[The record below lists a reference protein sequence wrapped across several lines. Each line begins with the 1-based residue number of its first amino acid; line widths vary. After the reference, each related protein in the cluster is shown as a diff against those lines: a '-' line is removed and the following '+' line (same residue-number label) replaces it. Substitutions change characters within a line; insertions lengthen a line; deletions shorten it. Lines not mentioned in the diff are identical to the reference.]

1 MPKEEQKVFLIDK
14 IQKEIINELTD
25 EEAGKIFKAIFEY
38 ETTKEIPKLEKTL
51 KIVFTQFKIKL
62 DFYEESYNKKC
73 LKNKENIKKYWEKK
87 KEQEED
93 TNEYDRIRT
102 NTNVY
107 KIKEKEKEKEKE
119 KTNINIIKK
128 ESIKKKVFKKPT
140 IEEINKYC
148 EERNNGINAEAFYD
162 FYESKNWYVGKNKM
176 SDWKACVRTWEKR
189 EDKKESKYKTA
200 EEKRQEI
207 YAKFLEEGDE

>member
-148 EERNNGINAEAFYD
+148 GERNNGINAEAFYD